1 MLFFTRTASK
11 AGAPLKLSAIAKVVC
26 IVAFLP
32 VLTAGDQVQ
41 AAARTFKL
49 AGRVS
54 GATGKYS
61 VYVALWQAE
70 GFLKRPVQQL
80 RIPSGVDAAFRF
92 EVPPGRWAVSAFEDR
107 NGNGVLDMGWFGPK
121 EPSGF
126 WRPFHGHHK
135 PRFDEVAFTV
145 DHDVS
150 NVDVALK

>member
-1 MLFFTRTASK
+1 MRETKTGAS
-11 AGAPLKLSAIAKVVC
+11 LKLSGIVKAIC
-26 IVAFLP
+26 LLGFL
-32 VLTAGDQVQ
+32 LMLASGDQIQSAVL
-41 AAARTFKL
+41 TFKL
-49 AGRVS
+49 SGHVS

-61 VYVALWQAE
+61 VYIALWQPE
-70 GFLKRPVQQL
+70 GFLQRPVQQL
-80 RIPSGVDAAFRF
+80 RIPLGVDPIFRF

-145 DHDVS
+145 DRDVS